1 MRKLSILFTLG
12 LFLLGFTGLQAAEV
26 NVTFQVDMNVQ
37 MLKGNFDPGT
47 QVVRLAG
54 SMQDWNPSLA
64 PDMEDPDGD
73 GIFEITYT
81 MAGSSQQKYK
91 FLIGTSWG
99 ADESQDR
106 VIDIGDKDTTIAPV
120 FFNDESAITFPA
132 SSDTTVILH
141 LAVNMT
147 RQIQVGNFDPD
158 VDTVRAAG
166 AFQGW
171 DPAGA
176 PNMEDPDGNATYVV
190 TYEVK
195 PNERYEYKFLIGS
208 AWGKDEL
215 QGQSNRAVQMGVND
229 TALAPVYFDN
239 DPYVAPVGGGD
250 SINVTLQVDM
260 SVKILEGVFDPSSD
274 VVRAAGSYQEWDPA
288 SAPDMEDGD
297 GDSVYVGTYKMPANS
312 TQDYKFVIGTSW
324 GNDEANNRRVELGA
338 NDTIIAVVYFD
349 NDSVVTVRAD
359 GSINFNVRMDV
370 MAEVLIFDPANDS
383 LQVRGGFNG
392 WGDSDPTRSK
402 MSSKTTDPLEWFLN
416 VPFVQQGVG
425 DNQSYKY
432 YVVKADE
439 STTWVDGWER
449 PASQGGGNRDVEFAG
464 VENQDASEE
473 TTYYDDVHPDW
484 VIESGK
490 DVSVVFSVDMAPAMD
505 GDLQAVPFNPATD
518 TLYWIGEMPSFVN
531 TQGWEDVDEMR
542 VLKLTDDDGDNIFSA
557 TLSLVTPTFNTFEY
571 RYAWRSQD
579 GSWTFEPAGFGDFA
593 YRIRYIGQDGA
604 RSFPTLPWNM
614 PTDTWTNQ
622 EDKSDQQ
629 EFDPLKS
636 LTSIGHTPD
645 VPTVYELDQNYPNP
659 FNPST
664 TIKFTVPVAGK
675 VTLTV
680 YNVVGQK
687 IATLING
694 NVTAG
699 SHTRVWNGKDS
710 AGNQVASGVYFYK
723 LTAEKFSA
731 TEKMIL
737 MK

>member
-81 MAGSSQQKYK
+81 MSSGDHQYKYV
-91 FLIGTSWG
+91 IGTDWG
-99 ADESQDR
+99 NNEGDPNRS
-106 VIDIGDKDTTIAPV
+106 ITIGDKDTTIAPV
-120 FFNDESAITFPA
+120 FYNDEAALTFPA

-147 RQIQVGNFDPD
+147 RQIQIANFDPETD
-158 VDTVRAAG
+158 VVRAAG
-166 AFQGW
+166 SFQDW
-171 DPAGA
+171 SPADA
-176 PNMEDPDGNATYVV
+176 PDMSDPDGNATYVV

-195 PNERYEYKFLIGS
+195 PNQTYAYKFVIGTD
-208 AWGKDEL
+208 WGNNESDP
-215 QGQSNRAVQMGVND
+215 NREFTVGAND
-229 TALAPVYFDN
+229 TAAAPVYFDD
-239 DPYVAPVGGGD
+239 DPYVAPVVGD
-250 SINVTLQVDM
+250 SIMVTLQVDM
-260 SVKILEGVFDPSSD
+260 SVKILEGFFDPASD
-274 VVRAAGSYQEWDPA
+274 VVRAAGSYQGWSP
-288 SAPDMEDGD
+288 STAPDMEDGD
-297 GDSVYVGTYKMPANS
+297 NDSVYVGTYKMPANS
-312 TQDYKFVIGTSW
+312 RQEYKFIIGTDW
-324 GNDEANNRRVELGA
+324 GNNEDNNRAIELGA
-338 NDTIIAVVYFD
+338 NDTTIAPVFY
-349 NDSVVTVRAD
+349 NDDDVVTDIKD

>member
-81 MAGSSQQKYK
+81 MSSGDHQYKYV
-91 FLIGTSWG
+91 IGTDWG
-99 ADESQDR
+99 NNEGDPNRS
-106 VIDIGDKDTTIAPV
+106 ITIGDKDTTIAPV
-120 FFNDESAITFPA
+120 FYNGETAVTFPA

-229 TALAPVYFDN
+229 TALAPVYFDD
-239 DPYVAPVGGGD
+239 DPYVAPVVGD
-250 SINVTLQVDM
+250 SIMVTLQVDM
-260 SVKILEGVFDPSSD
+260 SVKILEGFFDPASD
-274 VVRAAGSYQEWDPA
+274 VVRAAGSYQGWSP
-288 SAPDMEDGD
+288 STAPDMEDGD
-297 GDSVYVGTYKMPANS
+297 NDSVYVGTYKMPANS
-312 TQDYKFVIGTSW
+312 RQDYKFIIGTDW
-324 GNDEANNRRVELGA
+324 GNNEDNNRAIELGA
-338 NDTIIAVVYFD
+338 NDTTIAPVFY
-349 NDSVVTVRAD
+349 NDDDVVTDITD

-416 VPFVQQGVG
+416 VPFVQQGIG
-425 DNQSYKY
+425 DNQEYKY

-439 STTWVDGWER
+439 NTTWTDGWER
-449 PASQGGGNRDVEFAG
+449 PASQGGGNRDVAFAG
-464 VENQDASEE
+464 VNNQDASEE

>member
-81 MAGSSQQKYK
+81 MSSGDHQYKYV
-91 FLIGTSWG
+91 IGTDWG
-99 ADESQDR
+99 NNEGDPNRS
-106 VIDIGDKDTTIAPV
+106 ITIGDKDTTIAPV
-120 FFNDESAITFPA
+120 YYNGETAVTFPA

-147 RQIQVGNFDPD
+147 RQVQVGNFDPD

-215 QGQSNRAVQMGVND
+215 QGEPNRAVQMGVND
-229 TALAPVYFDN
+229 TALAPVYFDD
-239 DPYVAPVGGGD
+239 DPYVAPVVGD
-250 SINVTLQVDM
+250 SIMVTLQVDM
-260 SVKILEGVFDPSSD
+260 SVKILEGFFDPASD
-274 VVRAAGSYQEWDPA
+274 VVRAAGSYQGWSP
-288 SAPDMEDGD
+288 STAPDMEDGD

-312 TQDYKFVIGTSW
+312 RQEYKFIIGTDW
-324 GNDEANNRRVELGA
+324 GNNEDNNRAIELGA
-338 NDTIIAVVYFD
+338 NDTTIAPVFY
-349 NDSVVTVRAD
+349 NDDDVVTEIKD

-505 GDLQAVPFNPATD
+505 GDLQAVPFDPATD

-579 GSWTFEPAGFGDFA
+579 GSWTFEPAGFGDYA

-645 VPTVYELDQNYPNP
+645 VPTVYQLDQNYPNP

>member
-73 GIFEITYT
+73 GIFEVTYT
-81 MAGSSQQKYK
+81 MSSGDHQYKYV
-91 FLIGTSWG
+91 IGTDWG
-99 ADESQDR
+99 NNEGDPNRS
-106 VIDIGDKDTTIAPV
+106 ITIGDKDTTIAPV
-120 FFNDESAITFPA
+120 YYNGETAVTFPA

-147 RQIQVGNFDPD
+147 RQVQVGNFDPD

-215 QGQSNRAVQMGVND
+215 QGEPNRAVQMGVND

-239 DPYVAPVGGGD
+239 DPYVEPVAGD
-250 SINVTLQVDM
+250 SIMVTLQVDM
-260 SVKILEGVFDPSSD
+260 SVKILEGFFDPASD
-274 VVRAAGSYQEWDPA
+274 VVRAAGSYQGWSP
-288 SAPDMEDGD
+288 STAPDMEDGD

-312 TQDYKFVIGTSW
+312 KQEYKFIIGTDW
-324 GNDEANNRRVELGA
+324 GNNEDNNRAIELGA
-338 NDTIIAVVYFD
+338 NDTTIAPVFY
-349 NDSVVTVRAD
+349 NDDDVVTEIKD

-370 MAEVLIFDPANDS
+370 MAEVLIFDPAKDS

-439 STTWVDGWER
+439 NTMWTDGWER

-505 GDLQAVPFNPATD
+505 GDLQAVPFDPATD

-579 GSWTFEPAGFGDFA
+579 GSWTFEPAGFGDYA

-604 RSFPTLPWNM
+604 RSFPTLPWDM

-645 VPTVYELDQNYPNP
+645 VPTVYQLDQNYPNP

>member
-1 MRKLSILFTLG
+1 
-12 LFLLGFTGLQAAEV
+12 
-26 NVTFQVDMNVQ
+26 
-37 MLKGNFDPGT
+37 
-47 QVVRLAG
+47 
-54 SMQDWNPSLA
+54 
-64 PDMEDPDGD
+64 
-73 GIFEITYT
+73 
-81 MAGSSQQKYK
+81 
-91 FLIGTSWG
+91 
-99 ADESQDR
+99 
-106 VIDIGDKDTTIAPV
+106 
-120 FFNDESAITFPA
+120 
-132 SSDTTVILH
+132 
-141 LAVNMT
+141 
-147 RQIQVGNFDPD
+147 
-158 VDTVRAAG
+158 
-166 AFQGW
+166 
-171 DPAGA
+171 
-176 PNMEDPDGNATYVV
+176 
-190 TYEVK
+190 
-195 PNERYEYKFLIGS
+195 
-208 AWGKDEL
+208 
-215 QGQSNRAVQMGVND
+215 
-229 TALAPVYFDN
+229 
-239 DPYVAPVGGGD
+239 
-250 SINVTLQVDM
+250 
-260 SVKILEGVFDPSSD
+260 
-274 VVRAAGSYQEWDPA
+274 
-288 SAPDMEDGD
+288 
-297 GDSVYVGTYKMPANS
+297 
-312 TQDYKFVIGTSW
+312 
-324 GNDEANNRRVELGA
+324 
-338 NDTIIAVVYFD
+338 
-349 NDSVVTVRAD
+349 
-359 GSINFNVRMDV
+359 
-370 MAEVLIFDPANDS
+370 
-383 LQVRGGFNG
+383 
-392 WGDSDPTRSK
+392 
-402 MSSKTTDPLEWFLN
+402 

-505 GDLQAVPFNPATD
+505 GDLQAVPFDPATD

-604 RSFPTLPWNM
+604 RSFPTLPWDM

-629 EFDPLKS
+629 EFDPFKS

-645 VPTVYELDQNYPNP
+645 VPTVYQLDQNYPNP

-664 TIKFTVPVAGK
+664 TIRFTVPVAGK

-680 YNVVGQK
+680 YNVAGQK

-699 SHTRVWNGKDS
+699 SHTRVWNGKDN

>member
-81 MAGSSQQKYK
+81 MSSGDHQYKYV
-91 FLIGTSWG
+91 IGTDWG
-99 ADESQDR
+99 NNEGDPNRS
-106 VIDIGDKDTTIAPV
+106 ITIGDKDTTIAPV
-120 FFNDESAITFPA
+120 YYNGETAVTFPA

-147 RQIQVGNFDPD
+147 RQVQVGNFDPD

-215 QGQSNRAVQMGVND
+215 QGEPNRAVQMGVND
-229 TALAPVYFDN
+229 TALAPVYFDD
-239 DPYVAPVGGGD
+239 DPYVAPVVGD
-250 SINVTLQVDM
+250 SIMVTLQVDM
-260 SVKILEGVFDPSSD
+260 SVKILEGFFDPASD
-274 VVRAAGSYQEWDPA
+274 VVRAAGSYQGWSP
-288 SAPDMEDGD
+288 STAPDMEDGD

-312 TQDYKFVIGTSW
+312 RQEYKFIIGTDW
-324 GNDEANNRRVELGA
+324 GNNEDNNRAIELGA
-338 NDTIIAVVYFD
+338 NDTTIAPVFY
-349 NDSVVTVRAD
+349 NDDDVVTDIKD

-370 MAEVLIFDPANDS
+370 MAEVLIFDPAKDS

-439 STTWVDGWER
+439 NTMWTDGWER

-579 GSWTFEPAGFGDFA
+579 GSWTFEPAGFGDYA

>member
-54 SMQDWNPSLA
+54 SMQDWSPSLA

-73 GIFEITYT
+73 GIFEVTYT
-81 MAGSSQQKYK
+81 MSSGDHQYKYV
-91 FLIGTSWG
+91 IGTDWG
-99 ADESQDR
+99 NNEGDPNRS
-106 VIDIGDKDTTIAPV
+106 ITIGDKDTTIAPV
-120 FFNDESAITFPA
+120 FYNDEAALTFPA
-132 SSDTTVILH
+132 SSDSTVILH

-147 RQIQVGNFDPD
+147 RQIQIANFDPETD
-158 VDTVRAAG
+158 VVRAAG
-166 AFQGW
+166 SFQDW
-171 DPAGA
+171 SPANA
-176 PNMEDPDGNATYVV
+176 PDMSDPDGNATYVV

-195 PNERYEYKFLIGS
+195 PNQTYAYKFVIGTD
-208 AWGKDEL
+208 WGNNESDP
-215 QGQSNRAVQMGVND
+215 NREFTVGAND
-229 TALAPVYFDN
+229 TAAAPVYFDD
-239 DPYVAPVGGGD
+239 DPYVEPVAGD
-250 SINVTLQVDM
+250 SIMVTLQVDM
-260 SVKILEGVFDPSSD
+260 SVKILEGFFDPSSD
-274 VVRAAGSYQEWDPA
+274 VVRAAGSYQGWSPSA
-288 SAPDMEDGD
+288 APDMEDGD

-312 TQDYKFVIGTSW
+312 RQEYKFIIGTDW
-324 GNDEANNRRVELGA
+324 GNNEDNNRAIELGA
-338 NDTIIAVVYFD
+338 NDTTIAPVFY
-349 NDSVVTVRAD
+349 NDDDVVTDIKD

-370 MAEVLIFDPANDS
+370 MAEVLIFDPAKDS

-505 GDLQAVPFNPATD
+505 GDLQAVPFDPATD

-604 RSFPTLPWNM
+604 RSFPTLPWDM

-629 EFDPLKS
+629 EFDPFKS

-645 VPTVYELDQNYPNP
+645 VPTVYQLDQNYPNP

-664 TIKFTVPVAGK
+664 TIRFTVPVAGK

-680 YNVVGQK
+680 YNVAGQK

-699 SHTRVWNGKDS
+699 SHTRVWNGKDN